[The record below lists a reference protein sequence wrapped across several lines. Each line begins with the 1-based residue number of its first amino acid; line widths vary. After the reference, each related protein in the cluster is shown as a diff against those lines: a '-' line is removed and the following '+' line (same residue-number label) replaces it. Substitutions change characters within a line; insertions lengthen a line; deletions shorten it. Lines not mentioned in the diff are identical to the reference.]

1 VIIADLIR
9 RSCRTHS
16 EATVVRLGE
25 ESSTYAQLGERSARL
40 ANGLRALG
48 LKKGDRVATLGP
60 NTLTSL
66 EEMTGLAIGGYART
80 ALHPMNAGDGHAY
93 MLANAGCRALIT
105 HADLYEKFSADFA
118 SVSGLEHVILHNGGP
133 LDYEQ
138 LLADA
143 SPDDPDVRVGGDDIL
158 HLAYSSGASGRPKAS
173 VHTHRSWMHVT
184 TDHVAMLPRITGQDV
199 YLAAAPLSHAAS
211 TVLYALLARG
221 ASTVT
226 MPSFEPAEAL
236 RLIEHHRCSLTVMVP
251 TMLQLLIGHPDVA
264 TRDLSSL
271 RALLYAGSPIS
282 TTTARAAQL
291 ALGDVLFQTYGQS
304 ECLPATSL
312 TPEDHARAVLGEEQL
327 LRSAGR
333 ACLNASIRIVD
344 DEDRELGSGGTGEI
358 LIRTE
363 GRMHGIFGDPE
374 VTAER
379 ITPDGF
385 VRTRD
390 VGHLD
395 EQGYLFLTDRK
406 DDMIISGGFNI
417 WPAEIENAL
426 TAHPAVADAVVVGVP
441 HPKWGQTPHAVVQ
454 LRDGCKATAEE
465 LIEHCRATIGSMKK
479 PATVVF
485 RESELPRNAL
495 GKLQRHALRDEYWPS
510 PGTTDGTSSR
520 DHQDTTAREG
530 AS

>member
-1 VIIADLIR
+1 MIIAELIQ
-9 RSCRTHS
+9 RSCRTHA
-16 EATVVRLGE
+16 EATAIRLGDA
-25 ESSTYAQLGERSARL
+25 SLTYAQLWDRSARL

-48 LKKGDRVATLGP
+48 LEPGDRVATLGP

-66 EEMTGLAIGGYART
+66 EEMTGLAVGGYART

-93 MLANAGCRALIT
+93 MLANAGARALIT
-105 HADLYEKFSADFA
+105 HADLYEKFAADFA
-118 SVSGLEHVILHNGGP
+118 SVPGLDHVIVHGGGP
-133 LDYEQ
+133 HDYER

-143 SPDDPDVRVGGDDIL
+143 SPDAPAVRVDGDDIL

-173 VHTHRSWMHVT
+173 VHSHRSWMHVT
-184 TDHVAMLPRITGQDV
+184 TDNVAMLPRITGQDV

-221 ASTVT
+221 ASTVA
-226 MPSFEPAEAL
+226 MPSFEPGEAL
-236 RLIEHHRCSLTVMVP
+236 RLIERHRCSITVMVP
-251 TMLQLLIGHPDVA
+251 TMLQMLIDHPDA
-264 TRDLSSL
+264 STRDLSSL

-282 TTTARAAQL
+282 ATTARAAQL
-291 ALGDVLFQTYGQS
+291 ELGNVLFQSYGQS

-312 TPEDHARAVLGEEQL
+312 TPEDHARAVAGEEPL

-333 ACLNASIRIVD
+333 ACLNSSVRIVD
-344 DEDRELGSGGTGEI
+344 SEDQELGPGGTGEI

-363 GRMHGIFGDPE
+363 GRMRGIFGDPE
-374 VTAER
+374 ATAER

-385 VRTRD
+385 VRTGD

-395 EQGYLFLTDRK
+395 ERGYLFVTDRK

-417 WPAEIENAL
+417 WPAEIEKAL

-441 HPKWGQTPHAVVQ
+441 HPKWGQTPHAVVM
-454 LRDGCKATAEE
+454 LRDGGKATVEE
-465 LIEHCRATIGSMKK
+465 LIEHCRASIGSMKK
-479 PATVVF
+479 PASVVF
-485 RESELPRNAL
+485 RDSPLPRTAL
-495 GKLQRHALRDEYWPS
+495 GKLQRRVLRDEYWPS
-510 PGTTDGTSSR
+510 GTSAEGK
-520 DHQDTTAREG
+520 QDATTKDG